1 MPYNKVSMQLLKK
14 LSILSSTIIGAAA
27 LTAPVILSSCSSN
40 EKDYLEIQLM
50 QKDIVAK
57 EEDCSKNGSI
67 HLCSETKCDAETL
80 DYNFPKHYSMNDDV
94 LVDEYEIIGEVNPF
108 SEYVKIT
115 PYSDILITPKKSCI
129 SIGFTLVKEQSNS
142 LSFCYK
148 LNFKI
153 KNLTV
158 NSQKVHEILV
168 KLPPI

>member
-1 MPYNKVSMQLLKK
+1 MKLLKK

-50 QKDIVAK
+50 QKDIVSD

-67 HLCSETKCDAETL
+67 HLCSEAKYDAEIL
-80 DYNFPKHYSMNDDV
+80 KYNFPKQYSISQDLLSDK
-94 LVDEYEIIGEVNPF
+94 YEIIGEVNPF
-108 SEYVKIT
+108 PEYVTII
-115 PYSDILITPKKSCI
+115 PYSDILISSKGSCI
-129 SIGFTLVKEQSNS
+129 GIDFTLVKEQSNS

-153 KNLTV
+153 KNLTI
-158 NSQKVHEILV
+158 NSQKVHETLV
-168 KLPPI
+168 KLPPIWVHIN